1 MRDYLPMDSFG
12 VDSAAVYDDHL
23 RGDETETVDFLQELA
38 GSGPVL
44 ELAIGTGRI
53 ALPLAQRGVRV
64 DGIDLSEAMVAR
76 LRLKPGG
83 DELSVVIGDFADVPI
98 DGEYR
103 LIYVV
108 YNTFHNLLT
117 QDDQVRCFENV
128 AKHLSADGC
137 FLIEAGLPSEYFGK
151 GNTEY
156 INIDALEKNV
166 VAFDVAQYDQATQVL
181 TENHLS
187 ISEDGLRFAP
197 IVTRFCWPSELDLM
211 ARIAGLQLRERWS
224 GWKREP
230 FDARSVMHVSVFGR

>member
-12 VDSAAVYDDHL
+12 ADSAAVYDDQP

-128 AKHLSADGC
+128 AKHLSPDGC

-156 INIDALEKNV
+156 VKIDALEKNV
-166 VAFDVAQYDQATQVL
+166 VAFDVAQYDLATQIL

-187 ISEDGLRFAP
+187 ISEGGLRFAP

>member
-12 VDSAAVYDDHL
+12 ADSAAVYDDQP

-98 DGEYR
+98 EGEYR

-128 AKHLSADGC
+128 AKHLSPDGC

-156 INIDALEKNV
+156 VKIDALEKNV
-166 VAFDVAQYDQATQVL
+166 VALDVAQYDLATQIL

-187 ISEDGLRFAP
+187 ISEGGLRFAP

>member
-12 VDSAAVYDDHL
+12 ADSAAVYDDQL

-98 DGEYR
+98 EGEYR

-128 AKHLSADGC
+128 AKHLSPDGC

-156 INIDALEKNV
+156 VKIDALEKNV
-166 VAFDVAQYDQATQVL
+166 VALDVAQYDLATQIL

-187 ISEDGLRFAP
+187 ISEGGLRFAP

-211 ARIAGLQLRERWS
+211 ARIAGLQLRDRWS

>member
-12 VDSAAVYDDHL
+12 ADSAAVYDDQL

-98 DGEYR
+98 EGEYR

-128 AKHLSADGC
+128 AKHLSPDGC

-156 INIDALEKNV
+156 VKIDALEKNV
-166 VAFDVAQYDQATQVL
+166 VALDVAQYDLATQIL

-187 ISEDGLRFAP
+187 ISEGGLRFAP